1 MRLPSK
7 LKKPRFDAAVPSSK
21 TSRGRGGP
29 KAALEPPSPSPTCD
43 GSRKTRTPASSRDD
57 PPGSRAGTHAKVP
70 RLLRRVTRGALKP
83 VKPPARSTR
92 NVAPTYVPKKRREEL
107 APTPHADE
115 PRNTRKPPRKNKLL
129 ERTPRG
135 ALAAAAAAAAAHRR
149 GRPRMDRDAVVSD
162 AVRREPRTPQGRAA
176 RRDRVQQPH
185 ITTPT
190 ETPPPPFHACATP

>member
-1 MRLPSK
+1 M
-7 LKKPRFDAAVPSSK
+7 
-21 TSRGRGGP
+21 
-29 KAALEPPSPSPTCD
+29 
-43 GSRKTRTPASSRDD
+43 
-57 PPGSRAGTHAKVP
+57 
-70 RLLRRVTRGALKP
+70 
-83 VKPPARSTR
+83 KPPARSTR

-149 GRPRMDRDAVVSD
+149 GRLRTDRDAVVSD

-176 RRDRVQQPH
+176 RRDALEDRPRTLIGRRVRVELNRAKRTLQTVVGRRLLVFWPSDAKFYRGRVAGYDSSNGKH
-185 ITTPT
+185 
-190 ETPPPPFHACATP
+190 HLVYDDHLGLD